1 MGCELCKS
9 LVLRIHKMCHYS
21 IILVLRLFFFFFNNC
36 LTFWKNSQ
44 QPCLDLLLFE
54 GHDFLVSIWGW
65 CCLKSGYSVLLS
77 HVSWNGLGAP
87 AWTRHLAAGKPL
99 APIGAPMYSEH
110 KPHQQKRQ
118 KCCGC
123 ENQPQS
129 KLEACAKRNG
139 KEYGRKKKK
148 KSWYWKI
155 SSWTQQNS
163 SWWAAFRNKLINW
176 V

>member
-148 KSWYWKI
+148 V
-155 SSWTQQNS
+155 
-163 SWWAAFRNKLINW
+163 LILENFIMDPTK
-176 V
+176 